1 MSPTPVTQARCA
13 RHRHHAQ
20 TSTGVGDCAVDA
32 TTDLRKLRP
41 MPRRLRATLVSAA
54 LGLTAFTPAMAPAVV
69 PAGPFISAGAAVAL
83 TTTGSL
89 SVSPTS
95 YVAGQAVR
103 LRGRLGT
110 TARTIH
116 LQSNMNRVG
125 DTWVDVP
132 DSTRSTDSGGYFDFW
147 FRAPAMFKMSYR
159 VVGGTLATS
168 AYLFEAHPQEL
179 TVTPVGKDPK
189 YPFYPVRAGASVP
202 VVVDTTPEIK
212 TSFGSPPPIPGR
224 TVLLQER
231 TSGSQWR
238 TLATSTTNTDGNAFF
253 TVTAP
258 ASGSRVLRAREE
270 RVTTGVNR
278 IGWFASF
285 PAYLVV
291 SAAHVD
297 EPATTVHS
305 TTWPT
310 ESGVRPTAA
319 QRFGWG
325 RVSYDYAW
333 EGGQDLDSPPS
344 KGDVVA
350 GRWRAYSNGTG
361 RVTPF
366 NGGLVLQ
373 SKFKKV
379 GPGDRG
385 TTAATLDGAARAHG
399 RWEFRLQGRL
409 WETGARPYRFRLEL
423 VPAGAAVTDCSPE
436 SVVVADF
443 TMGAAGMR
451 FGVRSRNAG
460 AVWRRALS
468 DVRLAEQPFNVA
480 VEVGNDHISW
490 FREGNPIG
498 TVTDARAQL
507 GVQLVPRLSLVG
519 GTAVE
524 LNGAQVNSDW
534 QRSWSLSSGQQVKN
548 ATALTRTTYSAC

>member
-1 MSPTPVTQARCA
+1 
-13 RHRHHAQ
+13 
-20 TSTGVGDCAVDA
+20 
-32 TTDLRKLRP
+32 
-41 MPRRLRATLVSAA
+41 MPRRLRATLTSAV
-54 LGLTAFTPAMAPAVV
+54 LGLTALTPAIAPAVF
-69 PAGPFISAGAAVAL
+69 PTGPLTSAGAAEAL
-83 TTTGSL
+83 TVSGTL
-89 SVSPTS
+89 SVSPSS

-110 TARTIH
+110 TARTVH
-116 LQSNMNRVG
+116 LQSNMNRAG
-125 DTWVDVP
+125 DTWVDVA
-132 DSTRSTDSGGYFDFW
+132 DSTRSTDSGGYFDFA

-159 VVGGTLATS
+159 VVGGSLATS
-168 AYLFEAHPQEL
+168 AYLFQAHPQEL

-189 YPFYPVRAGASVP
+189 YPFYPVAAGASVP
-202 VVVDTTPEIK
+202 LVVDTTPEIK

-231 TSGSQWR
+231 TSGTQW
-238 TLATSTTNTDGNAFF
+238 TTVASDTTDSSGNAHF

-258 ASGSRVLRAREE
+258 ASGARVLRAREE

-278 IGWFASF
+278 IGSFASF

-291 SAAHVD
+291 SGARVS
-297 EPATTVHS
+297 EPTTTVHS
-305 TTWPT
+305 STWPA

-319 QRFGWG
+319 KRFGWG

-350 GRWRAYSNGTG
+350 GRWGAFSNGTG

-373 SKFKKV
+373 TKFKKV

-385 TTAATLDGAARAHG
+385 TTATTLNGAARAHG

-423 VPAGAAVTDCSPE
+423 VPAGSAVTDCAAE

-443 TMGAAGMR
+443 TMGASGMR
-451 FGVRSRNAG
+451 FGVRSRSED
-460 AVWRRALS
+460 AVWRRSLA
-468 DVRLAEQPFNVA
+468 DVRLAETPFNVA
-480 VEVGNDHISW
+480 VEVGNDHITW
-490 FREGNPIG
+490 FRESNPIG

-519 GTAVE
+519 DTAAE
-524 LNGAQVNSDW
+524 MNGAQVNSDW
-534 QRSWSLSSGQQVKN
+534 QRSWSLASGQQVRSG
-548 ATALTRTTYSAC
+548 AALTRTAYSAC

>member
-1 MSPTPVTQARCA
+1 MPPDPVTRACGAQNRDHVQAVV
-13 RHRHHAQ
+13 
-20 TSTGVGDCAVDA
+20 SVGDPRCRLV
-32 TTDLRKLRP
+32 
-41 MPRRLRATLVSAA
+41 PRRLRAILASVV
-54 LGLTAFTPAMAPAVV
+54 LGLTALTPAMAPAVAV
-69 PAGPFISAGAAVAL
+69 TSAGAAVAV

-89 SVSPTS
+89 SVTPTS

-110 TARTIH
+110 TVRTVH
-116 LQSNMNRVG
+116 LQLNMNRAG
-125 DTWVDVP
+125 DSWVDVP
-132 DSTRSTDSGGYFDFW
+132 DSTHSTDNGGNFDFW
-147 FRAPAMFKMSYR
+147 LRAPAMFKISYR
-159 VVGGTLATS
+159 VVAGTLATTS
-168 AYLFEAHPQEL
+168 YLFSAHPQEL
-179 TVTPVGKDPK
+179 TLAPVGKGSK

-231 TSGSQWR
+231 MSGSVWR
-238 TLATSTTNTDGNAFF
+238 TLATDSTDTDGNAYF

-258 ASGSRVLRAREE
+258 ASGARVLRAREE
-270 RVTTGVNR
+270 PVSTGMNG

-285 PAYLVV
+285 PAYFVV
-291 SAAHVD
+291 SGAHVN
-297 EPATTVHS
+297 EPASTVYH

-310 ESGVRPTAA
+310 ESGLRPTAA

-350 GRWRAYSNGTG
+350 GKWGAFSNGTG

-385 TTAATLDGAARAHG
+385 STAATLDGAARAHG

-423 VPAGAAVTDCSPE
+423 VPAGAAVTDCSAE
-436 SVVVADF
+436 SVVLADF
-443 TMGAAGMR
+443 SMGAPGMR
-451 FGVRSRNAG
+451 FGVRSRNAD
-460 AVWRRALS
+460 AVWVKTLS

-480 VEVGNDHISW
+480 VEVGNDHITW
-490 FREGNPIG
+490 FRDGNPVG

-507 GVQLVPRLSLVG
+507 GVQLVPRLSLIG
-519 GTAVE
+519 ANAAE
-524 LNGAQVNSDW
+524 MNGAQVNSDW
-534 QRSWSLSSGQQVKN
+534 QRSWSLSAGQQVKN
-548 ATALTRTTYSAC
+548 AAPLSRAPYSTC